1 MNAPSRVTQL
11 AAIPRPA
18 ALTAMAAAALTV
30 LLLAALHV
38 LSPEFD
44 PSRRVVSEYANGRYD
59 WVLSLM
65 FASWAISS
73 WSLAVALWSQLK
85 EIGGK
90 VAVSFLV
97 AAGVGEGMASF
108 CDINHPWHNLAGM
121 IGVLSLPI
129 AAMGI
134 SLNLSGV
141 DEWMRAKRVLLV
153 TANLT
158 WLSLLLMVI
167 ALFALVTRRR
177 ITPPGIEMIGW
188 TNRAV
193 VVAYCVWVATV
204 AWQAL
209 KLRRAR

>member
-18 ALTAMAAAALTV
+18 ALMAMAAAALTV

-38 LSPEFD
+38 MSPEFD
-44 PSRRVVSEYANGRYD
+44 PSRRVVSEYANGRYG

-85 EIGGK
+85 GIGGK

-134 SLNLSGV
+134 SLNLAGV

-193 VVAYCVWVATV
+193 VVAYCVWVAAV

>member
-18 ALTAMAAAALTV
+18 ALMAMAAAAVTV
-30 LLLAALHV
+30 LLLATLHV

-85 EIGGK
+85 GIGGK

-134 SLNLSGV
+134 SLNLAGV

-158 WLSLLLMVI
+158 WLTLLLMVI

>member
-38 LSPEFD
+38 MSPEFD
-44 PSRRVVSEYANGRYD
+44 PSRRVVSEYANGRYG

-85 EIGGK
+85 GIGGK

-134 SLNLSGV
+134 SLNLAGV

-158 WLSLLLMVI
+158 WLTLLLMVI

>member
-18 ALTAMAAAALTV
+18 ALMAMAAAALTV
-30 LLLAALHV
+30 LLLATLHV

-85 EIGGK
+85 GIGGK

-134 SLNLSGV
+134 SLNLAGV

-158 WLSLLLMVI
+158 WLTLLLMVI

>member
-18 ALTAMAAAALTV
+18 ALMAMAAAALTV
-30 LLLAALHV
+30 LLLATLHV

-85 EIGGK
+85 GIGGK

-121 IGVLSLPI
+121 IGVLSLPM

-134 SLNLSGV
+134 SLNLAGV

-158 WLSLLLMVI
+158 WLTLLLMVI

>member
-18 ALTAMAAAALTV
+18 ALMAMAAAALTV

-38 LSPEFD
+38 MSPEFD

-85 EIGGK
+85 GIGGK

-121 IGVLSLPI
+121 IGVLSLPM

-134 SLNLSGV
+134 SLNLAGV

-158 WLSLLLMVI
+158 WLTLLLMVI

>member
-18 ALTAMAAAALTV
+18 ALMAMAAAALTV
-30 LLLAALHV
+30 LLLATLHV

-85 EIGGK
+85 GIGGK

-134 SLNLSGV
+134 SLNLAGV

-158 WLSLLLMVI
+158 WLTLLLMVI

-193 VVAYCVWVATV
+193 VVAYCVWVAAV

>member
-1 MNAPSRVTQL
+1 MNSPSRVTEL

-18 ALTAMAAAALTV
+18 ALMAMAAAASTLS
-30 LLLAALHV
+30 LLAALHV

-44 PSRRVVSEYANGRYD
+44 PSLRVVSEYANGRYG

-65 FASWAISS
+65 FASWAVSS
-73 WSLAVALWSQLK
+73 WSLAIALWSHLK
-85 EIGGK
+85 GIGGK

-97 AAGVGEGMASF
+97 AAGVGEGIASF
-108 CDINHPWHNLAGM
+108 CDINHPGHNLAGM

-134 SLNLSGV
+134 SLNLAGAA
-141 DEWMRAKRVLLV
+141 EWLRAKRVLLV

-209 KLRRAR
+209 KLPRAR

>member
-1 MNAPSRVTQL
+1 
-11 AAIPRPA
+11 
-18 ALTAMAAAALTV
+18 
-30 LLLAALHV
+30 
-38 LSPEFD
+38 
-44 PSRRVVSEYANGRYD
+44 
-59 WVLSLM
+59 
-65 FASWAISS
+65 
-73 WSLAVALWSQLK
+73 
-85 EIGGK
+85 
-90 VAVSFLV
+90 
-97 AAGVGEGMASF
+97 
-108 CDINHPWHNLAGM
+108 M

-134 SLNLSGV
+134 SLNLAGV

-158 WLSLLLMVI
+158 WLTLLLMVI

-193 VVAYCVWVATV
+193 VVAYCVWVAAV

>member
-18 ALTAMAAAALTV
+18 ALMAMAAAALTV

-38 LSPEFD
+38 MSPEFD
-44 PSRRVVSEYANGRYD
+44 PSRRIVSEYANGRYG

-85 EIGGK
+85 GIGGK

-134 SLNLSGV
+134 SLNLAGV

-158 WLSLLLMVI
+158 WLTLLLMVI

>member
-1 MNAPSRVTQL
+1 M
-11 AAIPRPA
+11 
-18 ALTAMAAAALTV
+18 AMAAAALTV
-30 LLLAALHV
+30 LLLATLHV

-85 EIGGK
+85 GIGGK

-134 SLNLSGV
+134 SLNLAGV

-158 WLSLLLMVI
+158 WLTLLLMVI

>member
-18 ALTAMAAAALTV
+18 ALMAMAAAALTV

-38 LSPEFD
+38 MSPEFD
-44 PSRRVVSEYANGRYD
+44 PSRRVVSEYANGRYG

-85 EIGGK
+85 GIGGK

-134 SLNLSGV
+134 SLNLAGV

-158 WLSLLLMVI
+158 WLTLLLMVI

>member
-18 ALTAMAAAALTV
+18 ALIAMAAAALTV
-30 LLLAALHV
+30 LLLATLHV

-85 EIGGK
+85 GIGGK

-134 SLNLSGV
+134 SLNLAGV

-158 WLSLLLMVI
+158 WLTLLLMVI

>member
-1 MNAPSRVTQL
+1 M
-11 AAIPRPA
+11 
-18 ALTAMAAAALTV
+18 AMAAAALTV

-38 LSPEFD
+38 MSPEFD
-44 PSRRVVSEYANGRYD
+44 PSRRVVSEYANGRYG

-85 EIGGK
+85 GIGGK

-134 SLNLSGV
+134 SLNLAGV

-158 WLSLLLMVI
+158 WLTLLLMVI

>member
-1 MNAPSRVTQL
+1 MAT
-11 AAIPRPA
+11 A
-18 ALTAMAAAALTV
+18 ALTLM
-30 LLLAALHV
+30 LLAALHV

-44 PSRRVVSEYANGRYD
+44 PSRRVVSEYANGRYG

-65 FASWAISS
+65 FASWAVSS
-73 WSLAVALWSQLK
+73 WSLAVALWSQLNG
-85 EIGGK
+85 IGGK
-90 VAVSFLV
+90 VALSFLV

-134 SLNLSGV
+134 SLDLAGV

-158 WLSLLLMVI
+158 WLSLLLMVV
-167 ALFALVTRRR
+167 LFALVTRRR

-188 TNRAV
+188 TNRAL
-193 VVAYCVWVATV
+193 VVAYCVWVTTLAR
-204 AWQAL
+204 QAL
-209 KLRRAR
+209 KLRQAH

>member
-18 ALTAMAAAALTV
+18 ALMAMAAAALTV

-38 LSPEFD
+38 MSPEFD
-44 PSRRVVSEYANGRYD
+44 PSRRVVSEYANGRYG

-85 EIGGK
+85 GIGGK

-193 VVAYCVWVATV
+193 VVAYCVWVAAV

>member
-1 MNAPSRVTQL
+1 MNAPSRVTNP

-18 ALTAMAAAALTV
+18 ALMAIATAALT
-30 LLLAALHV
+30 LMLLAALHV

-44 PSRRVVSEYANGRYD
+44 PSRRVVSEYANGRYG

-65 FASWAISS
+65 FATWAVSS

-85 EIGGK
+85 GIGGK

-108 CDINHPWHNLAGM
+108 CDINHPLHNLAGM

-134 SLNLSGV
+134 SLNLAGADPWV
-141 DEWMRAKRVLLV
+141 RARRVLLL

-177 ITPPGIEMIGW
+177 ITPPGIELVGW
-188 TNRAV
+188 TNRALV
-193 VVAYCVWVATV
+193 VTYCVWVTTL

-209 KLRRAR
+209 KLRQPR

>member
-18 ALTAMAAAALTV
+18 ALMAMAAAALTV
-30 LLLAALHV
+30 LLLATLHV

-85 EIGGK
+85 GIGGK

-121 IGVLSLPI
+121 IGVLSLPM

-134 SLNLSGV
+134 SLNLAGV

-158 WLSLLLMVI
+158 WLTLLLMVI

-177 ITPPGIEMIGW
+177 ITPPGLEMIGW

>member
-18 ALTAMAAAALTV
+18 ALMAMAAAALTV

-44 PSRRVVSEYANGRYD
+44 PSRRVVSEYANGRYG

-85 EIGGK
+85 GIGGK

-134 SLNLSGV
+134 SLNLAGV

-158 WLSLLLMVI
+158 WLTLLLMVI

>member
-18 ALTAMAAAALTV
+18 ALMAMAAAALTV
-30 LLLAALHV
+30 LLLATLHV

-44 PSRRVVSEYANGRYD
+44 PSRRVVSEYANGRYG

-85 EIGGK
+85 GIGGK

-134 SLNLSGV
+134 SLNLAGV

-158 WLSLLLMVI
+158 WLTLLLMVI

>member
-18 ALTAMAAAALTV
+18 ALMAMAAAALTV
-30 LLLAALHV
+30 LLLATLHV

-44 PSRRVVSEYANGRYD
+44 PSRRVVSEYANGRYG

-85 EIGGK
+85 GIGGK

-134 SLNLSGV
+134 SLNLAGV

>member
-18 ALTAMAAAALTV
+18 ALMAMATAALTV

-38 LSPEFD
+38 MSPEFD
-44 PSRRVVSEYANGRYD
+44 PSRRVVSEYANGRYG

-85 EIGGK
+85 GIGGK

-134 SLNLSGV
+134 SLNLAGV

-158 WLSLLLMVI
+158 WLTLLLMVI

>member
-18 ALTAMAAAALTV
+18 ALMAMAAAALTV

-38 LSPEFD
+38 MSPEFD
-44 PSRRVVSEYANGRYD
+44 PSRRVVSEYANGRYG

-85 EIGGK
+85 GIGGK

-134 SLNLSGV
+134 SLNLAGG

-193 VVAYCVWVATV
+193 VVAYCVWVAAV